1 MGELGSKVR
10 TASCYHNKRAEI
22 QERQW
27 RIQVAYLQLNIIFPR
42 PGRSLLKGCE
52 LRQVHLLSSRMS
64 KILPCLLIHF

>member
-42 PGRSLLKGCE
+42 PGRSLLLPVK
-52 LRQVHLLSSRMS
+52 VVNFAKFIYYHLECPRF
-64 KILPCLLIHF
+64 CLVY